1 MDIFKEIIAIKN
13 SGTPCVLVTVIK
25 TIGASSGKKS
35 FKMIVL
41 PDGKTIGTVGG
52 GDVERIASQE
62 ALKVLKSEIPIL
74 KEYDLDKLKMECGGR
89 ISMFYDFIPAE
100 RQLLI
105 FGGGHV
111 GQALYKVAKDVSFN
125 TRVYDDRENLKS
137 QFDEQD
143 FVLCNFE
150 NLPVKMFP
158 VSNSYVSI
166 MTYNHKYDYTVL
178 KQVLKCG
185 KSFKYIGLIGSNKKV
200 EAAYKNLIK
209 EGINIPDNLYAPIGL
224 DIGAKTAEEIAVA
237 IMGEII
243 GVANK
248 KEVDSMRKSITR
260 KTHEKH

>member
-1 MDIFKEIIAIKN
+1 MDIFKEITAITD

-25 TIGASSGKKS
+25 TIGASPGKTS
-35 FKMIVL
+35 FKMVVL
-41 PDGKTIGTVGG
+41 PNGKTIGTVGG
-52 GDVERIASQE
+52 GDVERMALQE
-62 ALKVLKSEIPIL
+62 ALKVLKSEISEL
-74 KEYDLDKLKMECGGR
+74 KKYDLDRLKMECGGS
-89 ISMFYDFIPAE
+89 ISLFYDFIPPE

-111 GQALYKVAKDVSFN
+111 GQALYRIARNVSFY
-125 TRVYDDRENLKS
+125 TRVYDDRESLKS
-137 QFDEQD
+137 KFDTQD

-150 NLPVKMFP
+150 FLSLEKLPQ
-158 VSNSYVSI
+158 SNAFVAI
-166 MTYNHKYDYTVL
+166 MTYNHIYDYAVL

-200 EAAYKNLIK
+200 EAAQKKLLK

-248 KEVDSMRKSITR
+248 KEVDSMRKLITR
-260 KTHEKH
+260 KTHEKR